1 MQAVMAGLV
10 PAIHVACTSEK
21 YPRLAARAQASK
33 SDGERDG
40 STSMQHS
47 GRKAKLLKDY
57 TAPDYLIEEV
67 ELDVALDPKATR
79 IAAKLR
85 LRPNPKVATG
95 GRPLVLDGEGLS
107 LQSLALD
114 GKPLSAKDYELTET
128 SLSIA
133 SPPAHPFTLK
143 TVTLCDPE
151 ANTALSGLYRSR
163 GTYCTQCEPEG
174 FRRITFFLDRPD
186 VLAVYT
192 VRVEADRATTPVL
205 LSNGNPVEQGDIPG
219 TGRHFAI
226 WHDPFPKPSYLFA
239 LVGGDLACVPD
250 SFVTGSG
257 RDVAL
262 AIYVEPGKDDRC
274 AWAMESLKRAMRW
287 DEERFGREYDL
298 DVFNIVAVSD
308 FNMGAMENKGL
319 NIFNDKLVLARPDTA
334 SDADYAS
341 IEGVIAHEYFHNW
354 TGDRV
359 TCRDWFQLCLKE
371 GLTVFR
377 DQEFTGDTRSG
388 PVERIVDTR
397 TLKTNQFPED
407 AGPLAHPVRPA
418 SYIEINNF
426 YTSTVYEKGAE
437 VCRMLQ
443 TLLGRDGFRKGLDL
457 YFERHDGE
465 AVTVEDFVEAMA
477 DVSGRDLSQFMLW
490 YTQSGTPELA
500 CSLDYDPHAKTA
512 RLSVSQVVPPT
523 PGQTKKEPMLIP
535 LRMGLIG
542 ANGDELPLKLK
553 SGAALADGLLE
564 VTMREQ
570 VFEFADIPSP
580 PTPSLLRGFSAPVR
594 LTVSIDPEKIEFL
607 MMHDS
612 DPFNR
617 WQAAQTFATGL
628 LTKAAR
634 GDSERVTG
642 KEAARLAQAISVTA
656 QDTAL
661 LPAYRAEFLK
671 LPSESDIARELGGDV
686 DTDAVRKARV
696 SLAASIGNEIRG
708 PLAEL
713 YELSVPSGPY
723 SPDPASAGQRALRNA
738 ALDLLVA
745 TGAASEIARAEWHYR
760 EASNM
765 TDAIA
770 ALSILSHL
778 PGPARDATLEDF
790 YTRWQDEPLVLDKWF
805 AVQARAARP
814 DSVETVGALLSHP
827 KFSLKNPNRIR
838 ALIGSFANSNPTGF
852 NRGDGAGYQLLAGQA
867 LEIDRFNPHVAAR
880 LLGAFESWR
889 ILEPKRQAR
898 AKAIL
903 EDLAAK
909 PLSTDSYEIVTK
921 TLGAT

>member
-1 MQAVMAGLV
+1 MHQ
-10 PAIHVACTSEK
+10 T
-21 YPRLAARAQASK
+21 
-33 SDGERDG
+33 
-40 STSMQHS
+40 
-47 GRKAKLLKDY
+47 GRKPKLLKDY
-57 TAPDYLIEEV
+57 AAPDYLIEEV
-67 ELDVALDPKATR
+67 DLDVALAPKAAR
-79 IAAKLR
+79 VASRLR

-95 GRPLVLDGEGLS
+95 GRPLVLNGEGLT
-107 LQSLALD
+107 LESLALD
-114 GKPLSAKDYELTET
+114 GKPLSPKDYELKDG
-128 SLSIA
+128 SLTI
-133 SPPAHPFTLK
+133 PRVPAQPFTLEI
-143 TVTLCDPE
+143 VTLCDPE
-151 ANTALSGLYRSR
+151 ANTALSGLYLSR

-174 FRRITFFLDRPD
+174 FRRITYFIDRPD

-192 VRVEADRATTPVL
+192 VRIEAERATTPVL
-205 LSNGNPVEQGDIPG
+205 LSNGNPVAQGDIPG
-219 TGRHFAI
+219 TGRHFAV

-239 LVGGDLACVPD
+239 LVGGNLASVPD
-250 SFVTGSG
+250 SFVTASG
-257 RDVAL
+257 RKVAL
-262 AIYVEPGKDDRC
+262 AIYVEPGKEDRC

-388 PVERIVDTR
+388 PVERIAAVR
-397 TLKTNQFPED
+397 MLKTHQFPED

-443 TLLGRDGFRKGLDL
+443 TLLGREGFRKGLDL

-477 DVSGRDLSQFMLW
+477 DVSGRDLDQFMLW

-500 CSLDYDPHAKTA
+500 CSLDYDAHAKTA
-512 RLSVSQVVPPT
+512 RLAVSQVVPPT
-523 PGQTKKEPMLIP
+523 PGQTKKEPMFIP
-535 LRMGLIG
+535 LKVGLIG
-542 ANGDELPLKLK
+542 SNGDELPLKLD
-553 SGAALADGLLE
+553 GEEPLTDGLLE
-564 VTMREQ
+564 VTEREQ
-570 VFEFADIPSP
+570 VFAFHDISAP
-580 PTPSLLRGFSAPVR
+580 PTLSLLRGFSAPVR
-594 LTVSIDPEKIEFL
+594 ITSSLDPDQIEFL
-607 MMHDS
+607 MIHDS

-617 WQAAQTFATGL
+617 WQAAQTFASNL
-628 LTKAAR
+628 LVAAAR
-634 GDSERVTG
+634 NGAGHERVNG
-642 KEAARLAQAISVTA
+642 REANRLAQAIGTTVSDA
-656 QDTAL
+656 SL
-661 LPAYRAEFLK
+661 LAAYRAEFLK
-671 LPSESDIARELGGDV
+671 LPSESDIARELARNV
-686 DTDAVRKARV
+686 DTDAVRNAREG
-696 SLAASIGNEIRG
+696 LRAMIGGAIKET
-708 PLAEL
+708 LAEL
-713 YELSVPSGPY
+713 YEATAPSGPY
-723 SPDPASAGQRALRNA
+723 SPDPDSAGKRALRGA

-745 TGAASEIARAEWHYR
+745 TAAPAEIARAKHHYR

-778 PGPARDATLEDF
+778 PAAARDQALDHF
-790 YTRWQDEPLVLDKWF
+790 YARWQDEPLVLDKWF
-805 AVQARAARP
+805 AVQARSARP
-814 DSVETVGALLSHP
+814 DSVETVRGLLSHP
-827 KFSLKNPNRIR
+827 KFSLKNPNRVR
-838 ALIGSFANSNPTGF
+838 ALIGSFVHANPTGF
-852 NRGDGAGYQLLAGQA
+852 NRADGAGYKLLAGQA
-867 LEIDRFNPHVAAR
+867 LGIDRFNPHVAAR

-889 ILEPKRQAR
+889 ILEPGRQAR
-898 AKAIL
+898 ARAVL
-903 EDLAAK
+903 EDLAAR

-921 TLGAT
+921 TLGGA

>member
-1 MQAVMAGLV
+1 MNDSSRQ
-10 PAIHVACTSEK
+10 TK
-21 YPRLAARAQASK
+21 Y
-33 SDGERDG
+33 
-40 STSMQHS
+40 
-47 GRKAKLLKDY
+47 LKDY
-57 TAPDYLIEEV
+57 APPDYLIDEV
-67 ELDVALDPKATR
+67 SLDVSLGPKAARVTSR
-79 IAAKLR
+79 LR
-85 LRPNPKVATG
+85 LRPNPKVAIPG
-95 GRPLVLDGEGLS
+95 KPLVLNGEDITLERVS
-107 LQSLALD
+107 LEGRTLYPGD
-114 GKPLSAKDYELTET
+114 FELTES
-128 SLSIA
+128 SLTTHEV
-133 SPPAHPFTLK
+133 PAHPFSLDV
-143 TVTLCDPE
+143 VTLCDPE
-151 ANTALSGLYRSR
+151 ANTELSGLYRSR

-174 FRRITFFLDRPD
+174 FRRITYFVDRPD

-192 VRVEADRATTPVL
+192 VRIEADRATTPVL
-205 LSNGNPVEQGDIPG
+205 LSNGNPIERGEIPG
-219 TGRHFAI
+219 AGRHYAV

-239 LVGGDLACVPD
+239 LVGGDLASVRD
-250 SFVTGSG
+250 TFTTASG
-257 RDVAL
+257 REVAL
-262 AIYVEPGKDDRC
+262 AIHVEPGKEDRC

-319 NIFNDKLVLARPDTA
+319 NIFNDKLVLACPDTA

-354 TGDRV
+354 SGDRV

-388 PVERIVDTR
+388 PVERIAAVR
-397 TLKTNQFPED
+397 VLKTHQFPED

-426 YTSTVYEKGAE
+426 YTATVYEKGAE
-437 VCRMLQ
+437 ICRMLQ

-465 AVTVEDFVEAMA
+465 AVTVEDFVKAMA
-477 DVSGRDLSQFMLW
+477 DVSGRDLSQFMQW

-500 CSLDYDPHAKTA
+500 CSLDYDPRNKTA
-512 RLSVSQVVPPT
+512 RLRVSQVVPPT

-535 LRMGLIG
+535 LKVGLIG

-553 SGAALADGLLE
+553 GNAPLTDGLLE
-564 VTMREQ
+564 VTEREQ
-570 VFEFADIPSP
+570 VFEFCEVPAP

-594 LTVSIDPEKIEFL
+594 LTTSLDPDQIEFL

-617 WQAAQTFATGL
+617 WQAAQTYATNL
-628 LTKAAR
+628 LTAAAR
-634 GDSERVTG
+634 NGSEAGRATG
-642 KEAARLAQAISVTA
+642 KEATRLAQALAATLRNES
-656 QDTAL
+656 L
-661 LPAYRAEFLK
+661 LAAYRAEILK
-671 LPSESDIARELGGDV
+671 LPSESDIARELARNV
-686 DTDAVRKARV
+686 DTDAVHAARNA
-696 SLAASIGNEIRG
+696 LRAKIGSEIG
-708 PLAEL
+708 ETLAEF
-713 YELSVPSGPY
+713 YATCAPTGPY
-723 SPDPASAGQRALRNA
+723 SPDPDSAGRRALRNA

-745 TGAASEIARAEWHYR
+745 TGTPEQIARAECHYR

-770 ALSILSHL
+770 ALAILSHL
-778 PGPARDATLEDF
+778 QLPVRDEAIDRF

-814 DSVETVGALLSHP
+814 DSVEIVRALLAHP
-827 KFSLKNPNRIR
+827 KFSLKNPNRVR
-838 ALIGSFANSNPTGF
+838 ALIGSFANANPTGF
-852 NRGDGAGYQLLAGQA
+852 NRADGAGFELLAGQA
-867 LEIDRFNPHVAAR
+867 LEIDRFNPHMAAR

-889 ILEPKRQAR
+889 TLEPGRQAR
-898 AKAIL
+898 AKAAL
-903 EDLAAK
+903 EDLVRQA
-909 PLSTDSYEIVTK
+909 LSKHSYEIVTK
-921 TLGAT
+921 TLGAA

>member
-1 MQAVMAGLV
+1 MHQ
-10 PAIHVACTSEK
+10 
-21 YPRLAARAQASK
+21 
-33 SDGERDG
+33 
-40 STSMQHS
+40 S
-47 GRKAKLLKDY
+47 GRKPKLLKDY
-57 TAPDYLIEEV
+57 AAPDYFIEEV
-67 ELDVALDPKATR
+67 DLDVALAPKATR
-79 IAAKLR
+79 ISSKLR

-95 GRPLVLDGEGLS
+95 GRPLVLDGEGLA
-107 LQSLALD
+107 LESLALN
-114 GKPLSAKDYELTET
+114 GKKLAPKDYELKDG
-128 SLSIA
+128 SLTI
-133 SPPAHPFTLK
+133 PRVPAQPFTLEM
-143 TVTLCDPE
+143 VTLCDPE
-151 ANTALSGLYRSR
+151 ANTALSGLYLSR

-174 FRRITFFLDRPD
+174 FRRITYFIDRPD

-192 VRVEADRATTPVL
+192 VRIEADRAATPVL
-205 LSNGNPVEQGDIPG
+205 LSNGNPVAQGDIPG
-219 TGRHFAI
+219 TSRHFAV

-239 LVGGDLACVPD
+239 LVGGNLASVPD
-250 SFVTGSG
+250 SFVTASG
-257 RDVAL
+257 RKVAL
-262 AIYVEPGKDDRC
+262 TIYIEPGKEDRC

-388 PVERIVDTR
+388 PVERIAAVR
-397 TLKTNQFPED
+397 MLKTHQFPED

-443 TLLGRDGFRKGLDL
+443 TLLGREGFRKGLDL

-477 DVSGRDLSQFMLW
+477 DVSGRDLNQFMLW

-500 CSLDYDPHAKTA
+500 CSLEYDAHTKTA
-512 RLSVSQVVPPT
+512 RLAVSQVVPPT
-523 PGQTKKEPMLIP
+523 PGQTRKEPMLIP
-535 LRMGLIG
+535 LKVGLIG
-542 ANGDELPLKLK
+542 ANGDELPLKLDGK
-553 SGAALADGLLE
+553 EPSTDGLLE

-570 VFEFADIPSP
+570 VFAFRDIPAP
-580 PTPSLLRGFSAPVR
+580 PTLSLLRGFSAPVR
-594 LTVSIDPEKIEFL
+594 ITTSLDPNQIEFL
-607 MMHDS
+607 MTHDS

-617 WQAAQTFATGL
+617 WQAAQTFASNL
-628 LTKAAR
+628 LVSAAR
-634 GDSERVTG
+634 AATDHERIN
-642 KEAARLAQAISVTA
+642 KREASRLAQAIGATA
-656 QDTAL
+656 SDASL

-671 LPSESDIARELGGDV
+671 LPSESDVARELARNV
-686 DTDAVRKARV
+686 DTDAVRNARET
-696 SLAASIGNEIRG
+696 LRAMIGSEIG
-708 PLAEL
+708 ETLAEL
-713 YELSVPSGPY
+713 YEASAPSGPY
-723 SPDPASAGQRALRNA
+723 SPDPESAGRRALRGA

-745 TGAASEIARAEWHYR
+745 TAAPAEIARAERHYR

-770 ALSILSHL
+770 PLSILSHL
-778 PGPARDATLEDF
+778 QVAARDETLGHF
-790 YTRWQDEPLVLDKWF
+790 YARWQDEPLVLDKWF

-814 DSVETVGALLSHP
+814 DSVETVHALLSHP

-838 ALIGSFANSNPTGF
+838 ALIGSFAHANPTGL
-852 NRGDGAGYQLLAGQA
+852 NREDGAGYELLAGQA

-889 ILEPKRQAR
+889 ILEPVRQAR
-898 AKAIL
+898 AKAVL
-903 EDLAAK
+903 ENLAAR
-909 PLSTDSYEIVTK
+909 PLSADSYEIVTK
-921 TLGAT
+921 TLGGA

>member
-1 MQAVMAGLV
+1 MHQ
-10 PAIHVACTSEK
+10 
-21 YPRLAARAQASK
+21 
-33 SDGERDG
+33 
-40 STSMQHS
+40 S
-47 GRKAKLLKDY
+47 GRKPKLLKDY
-57 TAPDYLIEEV
+57 APPDYLIEEV

-79 IAAKLR
+79 VAAKLR

-95 GRPLVLDGEGLS
+95 GRPLVLDGES
-107 LQSLALD
+107 LTLQTLALD
-114 GKPLSAKDYELTET
+114 GKRLSPEDYELKEG

-133 SPPAHPFTLK
+133 SVPAQPFTLEI
-143 TVTLCDPE
+143 VTLCDPE

-192 VRVEADRATTPVL
+192 VRIEADRATTPVL
-205 LSNGNPVEQGDIPG
+205 LSNGNPVAQGDIPG
-219 TGRHFAI
+219 TGRHFTI

-250 SFVTGSG
+250 SFVTASG
-257 RDVAL
+257 RKVAL
-262 AIYVEPGKDDRC
+262 AIYVEPGKEDRC
-274 AWAMESLKRAMRW
+274 GWAMASLKRAMRW

-377 DQEFTGDTRSG
+377 DQEFTGDTRAG
-388 PVERIVDTR
+388 PVERIAAVR
-397 TLKTNQFPED
+397 MLKSRQFPED

-426 YTSTVYEKGAE
+426 YTATVYEKGAE

-443 TLLGRDGFRKGLDL
+443 TLLGREGFRKGLDL

-465 AVTVEDFVEAMA
+465 AVTVEDFIEAMA

-500 CSLDYDPHAKTA
+500 CSLDYDAHAKTA
-512 RLSVSQVVPPT
+512 RLAVSQVVPPT
-523 PGQTKKEPMLIP
+523 PGQTKKEAMLVP
-535 LRMGLIG
+535 LKVGLFG
-542 ANGDELPLKLK
+542 SNGDELPLKLDG
-553 SGAALADGLLE
+553 GALLSDGLLE
-564 VTMREQ
+564 VTAREQ
-570 VFEFADIPSP
+570 VFEFRDIPSP
-580 PTPSLLRGFSAPVR
+580 PTVSLLRGFSAPVR
-594 LTVSIDPEKIEFL
+594 LTTSLDPDQIEFL

-617 WQAAQTFATGL
+617 WQAAQTYAVNL
-628 LTKAAR
+628 LTAAAR
-634 GDSERVTG
+634 GGGLELVRG
-642 KEAARLAQAISVTA
+642 KEAVRLAHAIGATA
-656 QDTAL
+656 SDTAL

-671 LPSESDIARELGGDV
+671 LPSESDIARELARNV
-686 DTDAVRKARV
+686 DTDAVHKARDT
-696 SLAASIGNEIRG
+696 LRAMIGNETRET
-708 PLAEL
+708 LAEL
-713 YELSVPSGPY
+713 YEFAAPSGPY
-723 SPDPASAGQRALRNA
+723 SPDPESAGWRALRSA

-745 TGAASEIARAEWHYR
+745 TGEASEIARAERHYR

-778 PGPARDATLEDF
+778 QGPARDNALDHF
-790 YTRWQDEPLVLDKWF
+790 YARWQDEPLVLDKWF

-814 DSVETVGALLSHP
+814 DSVETVRALLSHP

-838 ALIGSFANSNPTGF
+838 ALIGSFASANPTGF
-852 NRGDGAGYQLLAGQA
+852 NRADGAGYQLLAGQG

-889 ILEPKRQAR
+889 ILEPKRQDRAR
-898 AKAIL
+898 AVLA
-903 EDLAAK
+903 DLAAK
-909 PLSTDSYEIVTK
+909 PLSTDSFEIVTK
-921 TLGAT
+921 TLGTA